1 MSWLGGLFGK
11 KNAQNMDLLPSGGL
25 ENTDTLAV
33 PGSSATEARELIN
46 RIQNQRKTQ
55 ELDVADRIHLQ
66 ITGDDELLAAID
78 AHRATIMAETLAVS
92 LETSPGT
99 GDVDING
106 HPCSFQL
113 QKA

>member
-46 RIQNQRKTQ
+46 R
-55 ELDVADRIHLQ
+55 ADYEVLN
-66 ITGDDELLAAID
+66 L
-78 AHRATIMAETLAVS
+78 
-92 LETSPGT
+92 
-99 GDVDING
+99 NG
-106 HPCSFQL
+106 IP
-113 QKA
+113 